1 MANYNTGI
9 DEQMQEQREIIKKIE
24 LCFAIF
30 GGILSAAY
38 ILELVKG
45 ARTIG
50 YVVVFLLLCWAPFT
64 AGKIAG
70 SVFKK
75 WNYCPWL
82 YGIGFTVFYIF
93 VLMTGKPTA
102 YVYYLPMLFIF
113 MLTSQSRLI
122 LAMGIPVILANI
134 VEAVTGYMTAEDK
147 AEFLTNAEIQVLL
160 NIVCISFA
168 VIAVKFI
175 AGTNKRKLQTA
186 EENAARIQD
195 MMDKTQSMV
204 TEAGHSLEM
213 SNSHAKEIDNNL
225 NACEQAMT
233 ELARGAETVAN
244 TSESQLSATKAMFS
258 TIEEL
263 KSIASRS
270 AEDMEHVS
278 GEIGACITA
287 KDSLVEGI
295 SSVNAKAV
303 SVEDRARKLAVTADT
318 MNEIIEMIN
327 DVASQTQL
335 LSLNASIEA
344 ARAGDAGR
352 GFAVV
357 AGEIGNLVEQTTNAT
372 ARIGDKVAEIRSEIE
387 TVVSDISDI
396 RNEVNSQAD
405 NSIEMGRKFDRMAVQ
420 VDEVRNGI
428 REQNKAVDVIYDS
441 GVNISDSIST
451 LSGISEETTASAE
464 QTLHMLQTSTE
475 AVDELSRELDNLNE
489 LMRA

>member
-24 LCFAIF
+24 LCYAIF

-93 VLMTGKPTA
+93 VLMTGKSTA

>member
-1 MANYNTGI
+1 MADYKTNT
-9 DEQMQEQREIIKKIE
+9 DEQLQEQREVIKKIE

-38 ILELVKG
+38 ILELIKG
-45 ARTIG
+45 ARTPG
-50 YVVVFLLLCWAPFT
+50 YVIVFLILCWAPFT
-64 AGKIAG
+64 MGKIAG
-70 SVFKK
+70 SVMHR
-75 WNYCPWL
+75 WNMCPWL
-82 YGIGFTVFYIF
+82 YGLGFTVFYIF
-93 VLMTGKPTA
+93 VLLTGKSTV

-122 LAMGIPVILANI
+122 LAMGIPVVLSNI
-134 VEAVTGYMTAEDK
+134 FETIKNYGAAEDP

-160 NIVCISFA
+160 NIVCVTFA
-168 VIAVKFI
+168 MIAVKFI
-175 AGTNKRKLQTA
+175 AGTNRKKLQRA
-186 EENAARIQD
+186 EEDAAEIQG

-204 TEAGHSLEM
+204 RNSEQSLDS
-213 SNSHAKEIDNNL
+213 SNAHAKEIDKNI
-225 NACEQAMT
+225 NACERAMS
-233 ELARGAETVAN
+233 ELAKGAEMVAT
-244 TSESQLSATKAMFS
+244 TSESQLEATKSMFS
-258 TIEEL
+258 TIEDL
-263 KSIASRS
+263 KNIAGRS
-270 AEDMEHVS
+270 AQDMEHVS

-295 SSVNAKAV
+295 SSVNVKAA

-327 DVASQTQL
+327 QVASQTQL

-372 ARIGDKVAEIRSEIE
+372 AKIGDKVAEIRSEIN
-387 TVVSDISDI
+387 TVVKDISDI
-396 RNEVNSQAD
+396 RNEVNAQTD
-405 NSIEMGRKFDRMAVQ
+405 NSIEMGKKFDQMAVQ

-428 REQNKAVDVIYDS
+428 REQNKAVDVIYES
-441 GVNISDSIST
+441 GVNISESIST

-464 QTLHMLQTSTE
+464 QTLQMLQTSTE

-489 LMRA
+489 LMKA

>member
-1 MANYNTGI
+1 MADYKTNT
-9 DEQMQEQREIIKKIE
+9 DEQLQEQRAVIKKIE
-24 LCFAIF
+24 LCYAIF

-38 ILELVKG
+38 ILELIKG
-45 ARTIG
+45 ARTPG
-50 YVVVFLLLCWAPFT
+50 YVIVFLLLCWAPFT
-64 AGKIAG
+64 MGKIAG
-70 SVFKK
+70 SVMHR
-75 WNYCPWL
+75 WNVCPWL
-82 YGIGFTVFYIF
+82 YGLGFTVFYIF
-93 VLMTGKPTA
+93 VLLTGKPTV

-122 LAMGIPVILANI
+122 LAMGIPVILSNI
-134 VEAVTGYMTAEDK
+134 IEAIKDYGAAEDP
-147 AEFLTNAEIQVLL
+147 AEYLTNAEIQVLL
-160 NIVCISFA
+160 NIVCVTFA

-175 AGTNKRKLQTA
+175 AGTNMKKLQRA
-186 EENAARIQD
+186 EEDAAEIQG

-204 TEAGHSLEM
+204 RNAEQSLDS
-213 SNSHAKEIDNNL
+213 SNAHAKEIDKNI
-225 NACEQAMT
+225 NACERAMS
-233 ELARGAETVAN
+233 ELAKGAEMVAT
-244 TSESQLSATKAMFS
+244 TSESQLEATKSMFS
-258 TIEEL
+258 TIEDL
-263 KSIASRS
+263 KNIAGRS
-270 AEDMEHVS
+270 AQDMEHVS

-295 SSVNAKAV
+295 SSVNVKAA

-327 DVASQTQL
+327 QVASQTQL

-372 ARIGDKVAEIRSEIE
+372 AKIGDKVAEIRSEIN
-387 TVVSDISDI
+387 TVVKDISDI
-396 RNEVNSQAD
+396 RNEVNAQTD
-405 NSIEMGRKFDRMAVQ
+405 NSIEMGKKFDQMAVQ

-428 REQNKAVDVIYDS
+428 REQNKAVDVIYES
-441 GVNISDSIST
+441 GVNISESIST

-464 QTLHMLQTSTE
+464 QTLQMLQTSTE

-489 LMRA
+489 LMKA

>member
-1 MANYNTGI
+1 MADNFTNL
-9 DEQMQEQREIIKKIE
+9 DSRMQEQREVIKKIE
-24 LCFAIF
+24 LCYAIF

-38 ILELVKG
+38 LLELIKG
-45 ARTIG
+45 ARTLG
-50 YVVVFLLLCWAPFT
+50 YVIIFLLLCWAPFT
-64 AGKIAG
+64 AGKTCGKVLNRWSI
-70 SVFKK
+70 
-75 WNYCPWL
+75 CPWL
-82 YGIGFTVFYIF
+82 YGIGFTIFYIF
-93 VLMTGKPTA
+93 VLLTGKPTV
-102 YVYYLPMLFIF
+102 YVYYIPMLFIF

-134 VEAVTGYMTAEDK
+134 FEAVMGYMAAEDQ

-160 NIVCISFA
+160 NIVCVIFAMIS
-168 VIAVKFI
+168 VKFI
-175 AGTNKRKLQTA
+175 DRTNQKKLQAAEDDA
-186 EENAARIQD
+186 EEIRS
-195 MMDKTQSMV
+195 MMEKTQTMV
-204 TEAGHSLEM
+204 TNAEHSLNS
-213 SNSHAKEIDNNL
+213 SNEHAKEIDKNL

-233 ELARGAETVAN
+233 ELAKGAEMVAT
-244 TSESQLSATKAMFS
+244 TSESQLNATKAMFN
-258 TIEEL
+258 TIEDL
-263 KSIASRS
+263 KNIAGRS
-270 AEDMEHVS
+270 AQDMEHVS

-287 KDSLVEGI
+287 KDSLVAGI
-295 SSVNAKAV
+295 SSVNDKAV

-318 MNEIIEMIN
+318 MNEIIDMIN
-327 DVASQTQL
+327 EVASQTQL

-372 ARIGDKVAEIRSEIE
+372 ARIGDKVAEIRSEIG

-396 RNEVNSQAD
+396 RNEVNAQAG
-405 NSIEMGRKFDRMAVQ
+405 NSIEMGRKFDQMAIQ

-441 GVNISDSIST
+441 GVNISESIST

-475 AVDELSRELDNLNE
+475 AVDDLSRELDNLNN
-489 LMRA
+489 LMKA